1 MVRYERCT
9 LSIVPCALS
18 KNPHDSRLT
27 TDHYYV
33 SLHPMFKEYL
43 LHKVFGIIHQRAVE
57 KALRCYVVG
66 GYVRD
71 ILLGRPSWDVDVV
84 VEGDGI
90 ELAEYVASQ
99 LKPHP
104 KVSVFKNFGTAH
116 FSYDNT
122 EWEFVGARS
131 ESYRRGSRNPE
142 VLPATIEE
150 DMLRRDFTINAMAI
164 SLGADFGEL
173 MDPFDGQGDLKK
185 CLIRTPRDPQITF
198 SDDPL
203 RMLRAVRF
211 ASRFGFEIADDAFK
225 SIKENGNRIG
235 IVAPER
241 IAEEL
246 NKMLMHKKPS
256 AGFFLLDQCGLL
268 PLILPELSALKGVE
282 NMHGVMHK
290 ENFTHTLMVI
300 DNVAEVSESL
310 WLRWAA
316 LLHDIGKAP
325 TKKFDKVRGWTFHGH
340 DAVGQR
346 MVLKLFK
353 RLHLPQN
360 EKMHYVAKIVGLHL
374 RPISLVEEGVTD
386 SALRRLIFEAGD
398 DLDDLLIHAEADI
411 TSANKQKVKLYLSN
425 FTDLRTKLAETE
437 EKDRIRNFQPPVSG
451 EEIMEVFGIAP
462 SREVGVIKNAIKD
475 AILDGVIHNDR
486 EEAWQLMLEQGE
498 KLGLKPR

>member
-1 MVRYERCT
+1 M
-9 LSIVPCALS
+9 
-18 KNPHDSRLT
+18 
-27 TDHYYV
+27 
-33 SLHPMFKEYL
+33 
-43 LHKVFGIIHQRAVE
+43 HKVFGIIHQRAVE
-57 KALRCYVVG
+57 KSLRCYVVG

-71 ILLGRPSWDVDVV
+71 ILLERPSWDVDIV

-116 FSYDNT
+116 FVYDET

-131 ESYRRGSRNPE
+131 ESYQRGSRNPE
-142 VLPATIEE
+142 VIPATIEE
-150 DMLRRDFTINAMAI
+150 DMLRRDFTINAMAV
-164 SLGADFGEL
+164 SLGADFADL
-173 MDPFDGQGDLKK
+173 LDLFHGQNDLKK
-185 CLIRTPRDPQITF
+185 GVIRTPRDPQITF

-203 RMLRAVRF
+203 RMFRAVRF
-211 ASRFGFEIADDAFK
+211 ASRFDFEMAPEVFQ
-225 SIKENGNRIG
+225 SIRSNIHRIG
-235 IVAPER
+235 IIAPER
-241 IAEEL
+241 ISEEL
-246 NKMLMHKKPS
+246 NKMLLHKNPS
-256 AGFFLLDQCGLL
+256 VAFYQLEKCGLL
-268 PLILPELSALKGVE
+268 QSVLPELTALKGVE
-282 NMHGVMHK
+282 NMHGILHK
-290 ENFTHTLMVI
+290 DNFTHTLGVV
-300 DNVAEVSESL
+300 DNVAAVSESL

-346 MVLKLFK
+346 MVLKVFK

-398 DLDDLLIHAEADI
+398 DLEDLLIHAEADI

-425 FTDLRTKLAETE
+425 FAELREKLAETE

-451 EEIMEVFGIAP
+451 KEIMEVFGIGP
-462 SREVGVIKNAIKD
+462 SREVGIIKNAIKD

-486 EEAWQLMLEQGE
+486 SEAWQLMLKQGE
-498 KLGLKPR
+498 KLGLIPR

>member
-1 MVRYERCT
+1 M
-9 LSIVPCALS
+9 
-18 KNPHDSRLT
+18 
-27 TDHYYV
+27 
-33 SLHPMFKEYL
+33 
-43 LHKVFGIIHQRAVE
+43 HKVFGIIHQRAVE
-57 KALRCYVVG
+57 KSLRCYVVG

-71 ILLGRPSWDVDVV
+71 ILLERPSWDVDIV

-116 FSYDNT
+116 FVYDET

-131 ESYRRGSRNPE
+131 ESYQRGSRNPE
-142 VLPATIEE
+142 VIPATIEE
-150 DMLRRDFTINAMAI
+150 DMLRRDFTINAMAV
-164 SLGADFGEL
+164 SLGADFADL
-173 MDPFDGQGDLKK
+173 LDLFHGQNDLKK
-185 CLIRTPRDPQITF
+185 GVIRTPRDPQITF

-203 RMLRAVRF
+203 RMFRAVRF
-211 ASRFGFEIADDAFK
+211 ASRFDFEMAPEVFQ
-225 SIKENGNRIG
+225 SIRSNIHRIG
-235 IVAPER
+235 IIAPER
-241 IAEEL
+241 ISEEL
-246 NKMLMHKKPS
+246 NKMLLHKNPS
-256 AGFFLLDQCGLL
+256 VAFYQLEKCGLL
-268 PLILPELSALKGVE
+268 QSVLPELTALKGVE
-282 NMHGVMHK
+282 NMHGILHK
-290 ENFTHTLMVI
+290 DNFTHTLGVV
-300 DNVAEVSESL
+300 DNVAAVSESL

-346 MVLKLFK
+346 MVLKVFK

-398 DLDDLLIHAEADI
+398 DLEDLLIHAEADI

-425 FTDLRTKLAETE
+425 FAELREKLAETE

-451 EEIMEVFGIAP
+451 KEIMEVFGIGP
-462 SREVGVIKNAIKD
+462 SREVGIIKNAIKD
-475 AILDGVIHNDR
+475 AILDGDIHNDR
-486 EEAWQLMLEQGE
+486 SEAWQLMLKQGE
-498 KLGLKPR
+498 KLGLIPR

>member
-1 MVRYERCT
+1 
-9 LSIVPCALS
+9 
-18 KNPHDSRLT
+18 
-27 TDHYYV
+27 
-33 SLHPMFKEYL
+33 MFKEFL

-57 KALRCYVVG
+57 KSLRCYVVG

-71 ILLGRPSWDVDVV
+71 ILLERPSWDVDIV

-116 FSYDNT
+116 FVYDET

-131 ESYRRGSRNPE
+131 ESYQRGSRNPE
-142 VLPATIEE
+142 VIPATIEE
-150 DMLRRDFTINAMAI
+150 DMLRRDFTINAMAV
-164 SLGADFGEL
+164 SLGADFADL
-173 MDPFDGQGDLKK
+173 LDLFHGQNDLKK
-185 CLIRTPRDPQITF
+185 GVIRTPRDPQITF

-203 RMLRAVRF
+203 RMFRAVRF
-211 ASRFGFEIADDAFK
+211 ASRFDFEMAPEVFQ
-225 SIKENGNRIG
+225 SIRSNIHRIG
-235 IVAPER
+235 IIAPER
-241 IAEEL
+241 ISEEL
-246 NKMLMHKKPS
+246 NKMLLHKNPS
-256 AGFFLLDQCGLL
+256 VAFYQLEKCGLL
-268 PLILPELSALKGVE
+268 QSVLPELTALKGVE
-282 NMHGVMHK
+282 NMYGILHK
-290 ENFTHTLMVI
+290 DNFTHTLGVV
-300 DNVAEVSESL
+300 DNVAAVSDSL

-346 MVLKLFK
+346 MVLKVFK

-398 DLDDLLIHAEADI
+398 DLEDLLIHAEADI

-425 FTDLRTKLAETE
+425 FAELREKLAETE

-451 EEIMEVFGIAP
+451 EEIMEVFGIGP
-462 SREVGVIKNAIKD
+462 SREVGIIKNAIKD
-475 AILDGVIHNDR
+475 AILDGDIHNDR
-486 EEAWQLMLEQGE
+486 SEAWQLMLKQGE
-498 KLGLKPR
+498 KLGLIPR

>member
-1 MVRYERCT
+1 
-9 LSIVPCALS
+9 
-18 KNPHDSRLT
+18 
-27 TDHYYV
+27 
-33 SLHPMFKEYL
+33 MFKDFL

-71 ILLGRPSWDVDVV
+71 ILLERPSWDVDIV

-99 LKPHP
+99 LRPHP

-116 FSYDNT
+116 FVYDDT

-131 ESYRRGSRNPE
+131 ESYQRGSRNPE
-142 VLPATIEE
+142 VVPATIEE
-150 DMLRRDFTINAMAI
+150 DMLRRDFTINAMAV

-173 MDPFDGQGDLKK
+173 LDLFNGQSDLNKGI
-185 CLIRTPRDPQITF
+185 IRTPRDPQITF

-211 ASRFGFEIADDAFK
+211 ASRFNFEMSPDVFQ
-225 SIKENGNRIG
+225 SIKNNIQRIG

-241 IAEEL
+241 ISEEL
-246 NKMLMHKKPS
+246 NKILMHKKPS
-256 AGFFLLDQCGLL
+256 AGFFMLDRCGLL
-268 PLILPELSALKGVE
+268 ASILPELIALKGVE

-290 ENFTHTLMVI
+290 ENFTHTLMVV
-300 DNVAEVSESL
+300 DNVAEVSDSL

-346 MVLKLFK
+346 LVLKIFK

-398 DLDDLLIHAEADI
+398 DLEDLLIHAEADI
-411 TSANKQKVKLYLSN
+411 TSANKQKVKQYLNN

-437 EKDRIRNFQPPVSG
+437 EKDRVRNFQPPVSG

-462 SREVGVIKNAIKD
+462 SREVGIIKNAIKD

-486 EEAWQLMLEQGE
+486 DEAWNLMLELG
-498 KLGLKPR
+498 KNLGLKPV

>member
-1 MVRYERCT
+1 
-9 LSIVPCALS
+9 
-18 KNPHDSRLT
+18 
-27 TDHYYV
+27 
-33 SLHPMFKEYL
+33 MFKEFL

-57 KALRCYVVG
+57 KSLRCYVVG

-71 ILLGRPSWDVDVV
+71 ILLERPSWDVDIV

-116 FSYDNT
+116 FVYDET

-131 ESYRRGSRNPE
+131 ESYQRGSRNPE
-142 VLPATIEE
+142 VIPATIEE
-150 DMLRRDFTINAMAI
+150 DMLRRDFTINAMAV
-164 SLGADFGEL
+164 SLGADFADL
-173 MDPFDGQGDLKK
+173 LDLFHGQNDLKK
-185 CLIRTPRDPQITF
+185 GVIRTPRDPQITF

-203 RMLRAVRF
+203 RMFRAVRF
-211 ASRFGFEIADDAFK
+211 ASRFDFEMAPEVFQ
-225 SIKENGNRIG
+225 SIRSNIHRIG
-235 IVAPER
+235 IIAPER
-241 IAEEL
+241 ISEEL
-246 NKMLMHKKPS
+246 NKMLLHKNPS
-256 AGFFLLDQCGLL
+256 VAFYQLEKCGLL
-268 PLILPELSALKGVE
+268 QSVLPELTALKGVE
-282 NMHGVMHK
+282 NMHGILHK
-290 ENFTHTLMVI
+290 DNFTHTLGVV
-300 DNVAEVSESL
+300 DNVAAVSESL

-346 MVLKLFK
+346 MVLKVFK

-398 DLDDLLIHAEADI
+398 DLEDLLIHAEADI

-425 FTDLRTKLAETE
+425 FAELREKLAETE

-451 EEIMEVFGIAP
+451 KEIMEVFGIGP
-462 SREVGVIKNAIKD
+462 SREVGIIKNAIKD
-475 AILDGVIHNDR
+475 AILDGDIHNDR
-486 EEAWQLMLEQGE
+486 SEAWQLMLKQGE
-498 KLGLKPR
+498 KLGLIPR

>member
-1 MVRYERCT
+1 
-9 LSIVPCALS
+9 
-18 KNPHDSRLT
+18 
-27 TDHYYV
+27 
-33 SLHPMFKEYL
+33 MFKDFL

-71 ILLGRPSWDVDVV
+71 ILLERPSWDVDIV

-99 LKPHP
+99 LRPHP

-116 FSYDNT
+116 FVYDDT

-131 ESYRRGSRNPE
+131 ESYQRGSRNPE
-142 VLPATIEE
+142 VVPATIEE
-150 DMLRRDFTINAMAI
+150 DMLRRDFTINSMAV

-173 MDPFDGQGDLKK
+173 LDLFNGQSDLNKGI
-185 CLIRTPRDPQITF
+185 IRTPRDPQITF

-211 ASRFGFEIADDAFK
+211 ASRFNFELTPNVFQ
-225 SIKENGNRIG
+225 SIKNNIQRIG

-241 IAEEL
+241 ISEEL
-246 NKMLMHKKPS
+246 NKIIMHKKPS
-256 AGFFLLDQCGLL
+256 AGFFMLDRCGLL
-268 PLILPELSALKGVE
+268 ASIMPELIALKGVE

-290 ENFTHTLMVI
+290 ENFTHTLMVV
-300 DNVAEVSESL
+300 DNVAEVSDSL

-346 MVLKLFK
+346 MVLKIFK

-398 DLDDLLIHAEADI
+398 DLEDLLIHAEADI
-411 TSANKQKVKLYLSN
+411 TSANKQKVKQYLNN

-437 EKDRIRNFQPPVSG
+437 EKDRVRNFQPPVSG

-462 SREVGVIKNAIKD
+462 SREVGIIKNAIKD

-486 EEAWQLMLEQGE
+486 DEAWSLMLELG
-498 KLGLKPR
+498 KNLGLKPV